1 MSKNL
6 PFYMIGIAFLM
17 IFTGCVSAFI
27 INLREDQSNV
37 LSRMSDVSNTFE
49 EFSTDVSIYEEQ
61 RDLLYT
67 DVLSNL
73 FYDNMFNTDKIVK
86 NKISNYEAIVDEI
99 DKKRIAMDEL
109 CKDVYYPDHTANSKC
124 SNYKSIYEQVINY
137 FDHDIE
143 YYNSNIN
150 HQNDYS
156 IKNGLNVSLKK
167 YESKKKY
174 IDYNGD
180 GKFDGKEEQIC
191 FLKRKLRKGKNGLK
205 RKK

>member
-137 FDHDIE
+137 FVHDIE
-143 YYNSNIN
+143 YYNS
-150 HQNDYS
+150 
-156 IKNGLNVSLKK
+156 KLKGVEIY
-167 YESKKKY
+167 YE
-174 IDYNGD
+174 
-180 GKFDGKEEQIC
+180 
-191 FLKRKLRKGKNGLK
+191 
-205 RKK
+205 